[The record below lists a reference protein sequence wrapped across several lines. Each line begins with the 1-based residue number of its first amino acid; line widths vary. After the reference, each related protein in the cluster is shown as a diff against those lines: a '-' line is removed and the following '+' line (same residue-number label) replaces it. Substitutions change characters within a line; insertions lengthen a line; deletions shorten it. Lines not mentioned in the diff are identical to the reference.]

1 MDYFYSGL
9 LGIIQG
15 LTEFWP
21 VSSSGHL
28 VIAHHA
34 LDFGFISELGFDVAL
49 HLGTLLA
56 LLIFFAK
63 DIYRYILA
71 FFKSFANWD
80 LKNNMDQ
87 RLAWFIAVG
96 SVPAA
101 VVGYLVSDLAE
112 TIFRNLWLVA
122 SLLIGVGLLF
132 IIFERIFQKTK
143 GITQLRWS
151 GAVIIGIAQA
161 LALVPGVSRSGIT
174 ILAGLSQGLQR
185 AAAARFSFLLSV
197 PIVFGAGLKKIYDIT
212 NGGLPGSQWLM
223 MVIGFVVSAVV
234 GYFAIKFLLRF
245 LETHSLNVF
254 AYYRFFLGAVVI
266 VYLLVS

>member
-28 VIAHHA
+28 VIAHQA
-34 LDFGFISELGFDVAL
+34 LDFGYISELGFDVAL
-49 HLGTLLA
+49 HIGTLLA
-56 LLIFFAK
+56 LLIFFSK
-63 DIYRYILA
+63 DIYRYIVA

-80 LKNNMDQ
+80 LENNIDQ
-87 RLAWFIAVG
+87 RLAWFIIIG

-101 VVGYLVSDLAE
+101 VVGCLIADLAE

-132 IIFERIFQKTK
+132 IVFERIFQKIK
-143 GITQLRWS
+143 DITQLKWS
-151 GAVIIGIAQA
+151 GAIIIGIAQA

-174 ILAGLSQGLQR
+174 ILAGLSQGLKR

-197 PIVFGAGLKKIYDIT
+197 PIIFGAGLKKTYDIA
-212 NGGLPGSQWLM
+212 NEGLPGSQWLM
-223 MVIGFVVSAVV
+223 MGIGVVVSAVV

-254 AYYRFFLGAVVI
+254 AYYRLLLGAAVI